1 MFLNRKRSWDA
12 RGMECEKC
20 GFDLT
25 AYRGCQQVTLRCPKC
40 GKSYDLGEFA
50 SKMDDDFEE
59 EMGFVPMDR
68 I

>member
-1 MFLNRKRSWDA
+1 
-12 RGMECEKC
+12 MECEKC

>member
-1 MFLNRKRSWDA
+1 MFSGRKRTWKA

-20 GFDLT
+20 GQDLT
-25 AYRGCQQVTLRCPKC
+25 AYRGCREVTLKCPSC
-40 GKSYDLGEFA
+40 GKVYDLRKF
-50 SKMDDDFEE
+50 SSRMDDDFEE

>member
-1 MFLNRKRSWDA
+1 MFVHRKRTWRAD
-12 RGMECEKC
+12 GMECKLC

-25 AYRGCQQVTLRCPKC
+25 AYRGCQEVTLRCPQC
-40 GKSYDLGEFA
+40 GETYDLKEFV

-59 EMGFVPMDR
+59 EMEFVPMDR